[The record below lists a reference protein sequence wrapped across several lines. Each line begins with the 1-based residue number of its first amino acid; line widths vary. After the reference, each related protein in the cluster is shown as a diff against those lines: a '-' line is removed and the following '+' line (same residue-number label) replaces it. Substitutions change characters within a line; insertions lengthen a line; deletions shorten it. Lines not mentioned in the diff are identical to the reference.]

1 VGLVAMMRARPGRGP
16 LERMQAMAGKGRT
29 GNKAARLGMVALLPA
44 LAGCATLPVSGP
56 TGAQV
61 VEQARQP
68 GPAGFRLVEVGDAA
82 ALPVEA
88 AAPLPGAPAFGA
100 PSARPSDLIG
110 PGDVLTI
117 EIYEAGITLFAGSA
131 SRAGAAGG
139 VNGYAGAAQVERL
152 PPARVDDG
160 GLIRLPYVGAIRAG
174 GRTPGEL
181 EGAIRAALKGLSQ
194 NPQVIVS
201 FDQQIANSVIVG
213 GEVGRPGRLVLT
225 SAHET
230 VSDVV
235 ALAGGW
241 RGEAKDLA
249 LKLSRGP
256 GRVDLRL
263 SDVIEGAARDMVVAP
278 GDRIELLRAP
288 YSFAVMGAAGRVEQ
302 MPFPAPRV
310 TLAEAVAMA
319 GGAHPQAGDAKAIFV
334 FRYEGGTPV
343 VYHLDMMRGGS
354 FFLAQRFAMH
364 DKDLLY
370 VGNAAANQPGKLV
383 QLISQLFSPV
393 VAVEGTLVTTGVVR

>member
-1 VGLVAMMRARPGRGP
+1 MTGRARV
-16 LERMQAMAGKGRT
+16 RMMAGM
-29 GNKAARLGMVALLPA
+29 LPLLA
-44 LAGCATLPVSGP
+44 GGLAGCATLPVSGP

-61 VEQARQP
+61 IHDARAP
-68 GPAGFRLVEVGDAA
+68 GPNPFHLVELGDAS
-82 ALPVEA
+82 ALPPERRAPAQGSLPAVGFGA
-88 AAPLPGAPAFGA
+88 AAG
-100 PSARPSDLIG
+100 PSDMIG
-110 PGDVLTI
+110 PGDVLDI
-117 EIYEAGITLFAGSA
+117 QIYEAGVTLFAGSA

-139 VNGYAGAAQVERL
+139 VNGYAGAAQAERL

-160 GLIRLPYVGAIRAG
+160 GLIRLPYVGAVRAG

-181 EGAIRAALKGLSQ
+181 EAAIRGALKGMSQ

-230 VSDVV
+230 LSDAI

-249 LKLSRGP
+249 VKLSREG
-256 GRVDLRL
+256 GREDLRL
-263 SDVIEGAARDMVVAP
+263 SDVIDGAARDVAVAP

-288 YSFAVMGAAGRVEQ
+288 WSFAVMGAAGRVEQ
-302 MPFPAPRV
+302 IAFPAARMS
-310 TLAEAVAMA
+310 LAEAVAMA

-334 FRYEGGTPV
+334 FRYDEAGAAM

-354 FFLAQRFAMH
+354 FFLAQRFAMR
-364 DKDLLY
+364 DKDVLY

-393 VAVEGTLVTTGVVR
+393 VAVEGTLVSTGAVR